1 MKQLTDA
8 FGRRLEKYGITR
20 IQWIAMFYL
29 DEAKELSQ
37 RELGI
42 HMNIKDSTV
51 ARLLDR
57 MERDGLVERLKTG
70 SDRRVSTVT
79 LSEQGQTLWQQIMP
93 EGEAFSRQ
101 SMEGIS
107 PEDQETFDRVL
118 AQMVENSLR
127 NTPEK

>member
-1 MKQLTDA
+1 
-8 FGRRLEKYGITR
+8 
-20 IQWIAMFYL
+20 MFYL

>member
-1 MKQLTDA
+1 
-8 FGRRLEKYGITR
+8 
-20 IQWIAMFYL
+20 MFYL
-29 DEAKELSQ
+29 DEARELSQ
-37 RELGI
+37 RELGT

-79 LSEQGQTLWQQIMP
+79 LSAQGQTLWQQIRP

-118 AQMVENSLR
+118 AHMVENSLR